1 MSNEAN
7 DKIIDEVRTYVGNV
21 WVLPNRPDLE
31 ADCIEYVYENYIDSE
46 ALKPKAEIVIEFLS
60 KHCADAISTEDLQH
74 MAMQDRLRMDLKHGY

>member
-60 KHCADAISTEDLQH
+60 KHCADAVSNEDLQH
-74 MAMQDRLRMDLKHGY
+74 MAMQDRLRMDLEHGY

>member
-46 ALKPKAEIVIEFLS
+46 ALKPKAAL
-60 KHCADAISTEDLQH
+60 
-74 MAMQDRLRMDLKHGY
+74 